1 MSPINISTSANRA
14 AAAAA
19 ASAPASESGAT
30 AFKVDS
36 PYVRYANGAIE
47 SDYLY
52 DTTIVSRDSETG
64 QLKAKPTKVHYQFQT
79 KTSVGR
85 VGLMLVGWGGN
96 NGSTVTAAIL
106 ANKQG
111 ISWETR
117 KGTQEPN
124 YFGSVMMAST
134 VKLGVDE
141 NLRDVYVPFNEVV
154 PMAHPNDVVIGGW
167 DINSMNIGDAMHR
180 AQVLPVDLQRRVY
193 DDLKTLKPLPSV
205 YYPDFIAAN
214 QEERANNVLGG
225 TKQEHLDKLRKDI
238 RDFKQTNSLDRVIVM
253 WTANTERY
261 ADVIAGVNDTADN
274 LLQAIAN
281 GHAEVS
287 PSTVFAVASIL
298 EGAPFVNGSP
308 QNTLV
313 PGAIELAERERSF
326 VGGDD
331 FKSGQT
337 KIKSVLAE
345 FLVNAGIKP
354 LAITSYNHL
363 GNNDGRNLSA
373 PAQFRSKEISKS
385 NVVDDMVGAN
395 NILFKKGEHPDHT
408 IVIKY
413 VPSVGDSKRA
423 LDEYVSEIFMGGLNT
438 ISIYNTCEDSLLASP
453 LIIDLFMMTELMTR
467 VAYRVK
473 TDADSVEPQWQPFHS
488 VLSILSYMLKAPV
501 VAPNT
506 PVVNALAK
514 QRMAMENILR
524 AFVGLPPNNEMLL
537 EHKAFH

>member
-1 MSPINISTSANRA
+1 MSPINNIVGRAAGAAAVADRA
-14 AAAAA
+14 AAPAAA
-19 ASAPASESGAT
+19 SGAT

-36 PYVRYANGAIE
+36 PHVRYGSDVIE
-47 SDYLY
+47 ADYTY
-52 DTTIVSRDSETG
+52 DTTVVTRDAEGGS
-64 QLKAKPTKVHYQFQT
+64 LRARPAKVGYQFRT
-79 KTSVGR
+79 KTNVGR
-85 VGLMLVGWGGN
+85 VGLMMVGWGGN
-96 NGSTVTAAIL
+96 NGSTLTASIL
-106 ANKQG
+106 ANKMG

-117 KGTQEPN
+117 KGTQQPN
-124 YFGSVMMAST
+124 YFGSLMMAST

-141 NLRDVYVPFNEVV
+141 ALKDVYVPFNEVV

-167 DINSMNIGDAMHR
+167 DINSASIGDAMRR
-180 AQVLPVDLQRRVY
+180 AQVLPVDLQRQVY
-193 DDLKTLKPLPSV
+193 DELHQLKPMPSV

-214 QEERANNVLGG
+214 QEERADNTIGG
-225 TKQEHLDKLRKDI
+225 SKQEQLDRLRRDI
-238 RDFKQTNSLDRVIVM
+238 RDFKQANSLDRVIIM

-261 ADVIAGVNDTADN
+261 ADILAGVNDTADN
-274 LLQAIAN
+274 LLQAIAS
-281 GHAEVS
+281 GHDEVS
-287 PSTVFAVASIL
+287 PSTLFAVASIL

-313 PGAIELAERERSF
+313 PGVIDLAERERSF

-385 NVVDDMVGAN
+385 SVVDDMVAAN
-395 NILFKKGEHPDHT
+395 RLLYAKGEHPDHT

-423 LDEYVSEIFMGGLNT
+423 MDEYVSEIFMGGLNT

-467 VAYRVK
+467 VSYR
-473 TDADSVEPQWQPFHS
+473 TDADSDWQPFHS

-501 VAPNT
+501 VPPNT

-514 QRMAMENILR
+514 QRMAMENIMR

-537 EHKAFH
+537 EHRAFH

>member
-1 MSPINISTSANRA
+1 MSPINNITAATDNAN
-14 AAAAA
+14 A
-19 ASAPASESGAT
+19 ASATGAASGQT

-36 PYVRYANGAIE
+36 PYVRYGDGAIE
-47 SDYLY
+47 SDYMY
-52 DTTIVSRDSETG
+52 DTTIVSRDSATG
-64 QLKAKPTKVHYQFQT
+64 GLSAKPTKVHYQFKT

-96 NGSTVTAAIL
+96 NGSTVSASIL
-106 ANKQG
+106 ANKKG

-117 KGTQEPN
+117 RGTQEPN
-124 YFGSVMMAST
+124 YFGSVMLAST
-134 VKLGVDE
+134 VKLGVDA
-141 NLRDVYVPFNEVV
+141 NLKDVYVPFNEVV
-154 PMAHPNDVVIGGW
+154 PMVHPNDVVIGGW
-167 DINSMNIGDAMHR
+167 DINSMNIGDAMRR
-180 AQVLPVDLQRRVY
+180 AQVLPVDLQRKVY
-193 DDLKTLKPLPSV
+193 DDLKELKPMPSV

-214 QEERANNVLGG
+214 QEERADNVIKG
-225 TKQEHLDKLRKDI
+225 TKQEQLEHLRKDI
-238 RDFKQTNSLDRVIVM
+238 RDFKHANALDRVIVM

-261 ADVIAGVNDTADN
+261 ADILAGINDTADN
-274 LLQAIAN
+274 LLKAIAD

-287 PSTVFAVASIL
+287 PSTLFAVASIL
-298 EGAPFVNGSP
+298 EGAPFINGSP

-313 PGAIELAERERSF
+313 PGAIDLAERERAF

-385 NVVDDMVGAN
+385 SVVDDMVGAN
-395 NILFKKGEHPDHT
+395 GILYKKGEHPDHT

-438 ISIYNTCEDSLLASP
+438 ISVYNTCEDSLLASP
-453 LIIDLFMMTELMTR
+453 LIIDLFMVTELMTR
-467 VAYRVK
+467 VEYRTK
-473 TDADSVEPQWQPFHS
+473 SDADAVEPQWQSFHS

-501 VAPNT
+501 VAPGT

>member
-1 MSPINISTSANRA
+1 MTPINTITASTD
-14 AAAAA
+14 A
-19 ASAPASESGAT
+19 ASAATGASSGQT

-36 PYVRYANGAIE
+36 PYVRYGEGAIE
-47 SDYLY
+47 SDYMY
-52 DTTIVSRDSETG
+52 DTTIVSRDSATG
-64 QLKAKPTKVHYQFQT
+64 GLSAKPTKVHYQFKT
-79 KTSVGR
+79 KTGVGR

-96 NGSTVTAAIL
+96 NGSTVSASIL
-106 ANKQG
+106 ANKKG

-117 KGTQEPN
+117 RGTQEPN
-124 YFGSVMMAST
+124 YFGSVMLAST
-134 VKLGVDE
+134 VKLGVDA
-141 NLRDVYVPFNEVV
+141 NLKDVYVPFNEVV
-154 PMAHPNDVVIGGW
+154 PMVHPNDVVIGGW
-167 DINSMNIGDAMHR
+167 DINAMNIGDAMRR
-180 AQVLPVDLQRRVY
+180 AQVLPVDLQRKVY
-193 DDLKTLKPLPSV
+193 DELSALKPLPSV

-214 QEERANNVLGG
+214 QEERANNVLKG
-225 TKQEHLDKLRKDI
+225 TKQEQLEHLRKDI
-238 RDFKQTNSLDRVIVM
+238 RDFKQANALDRVIVM

-261 ADVIAGVNDTADN
+261 AEILAGVNDTADN
-274 LLQAIAN
+274 LLKAIAD

-287 PSTVFAVASIL
+287 PSTLFAVASIL
-298 EGAPFVNGSP
+298 ESAPFVNGSP

-313 PGAIELAERERSF
+313 PGAIELAERESSF

-354 LAITSYNHL
+354 VAITSYNHL

-385 NVVDDMVGAN
+385 SVVDDMVGAN
-395 NILFKKGEHPDHT
+395 GILYKKGEHPDHT

-423 LDEYVSEIFMGGLNT
+423 MDEYVSEIFMGGLNT
-438 ISIYNTCEDSLLASP
+438 ISVYNTCEDSLLASP

-467 VAYRVK
+467 VSYRTK
-473 TDADSVEPQWQPFHS
+473 SDADAVEPQWLPFNS

-501 VAPNT
+501 VAPGT

>member
-1 MSPINISTSANRA
+1 MSPINNIATTDA
-14 AAAAA
+14 AAAAP
-19 ASAPASESGAT
+19 SASGAT

-36 PYVRYANGAIE
+36 PYVRYSEGAVE
-47 SDYLY
+47 SDYMY
-52 DTTIVSRDSETG
+52 DTTIVSRDAETG
-64 QLKAKPTKVHYQFQT
+64 QLRAKPTKVHYQFQT
-79 KTSVGR
+79 KTKVGR

-96 NGSTVTAAIL
+96 NGSTVTASIL
-106 ANKQG
+106 ANKKS

-117 KGTQEPN
+117 KGVQEPN

-134 VKLGVDE
+134 VKLGVDAQL
-141 NLRDVYVPFNEVV
+141 NDVYVPFNEVV

-167 DINSMNIGDAMHR
+167 DINSMNIGDAMKR
-180 AQVLPVDLQRRVY
+180 AQVLPVDLQRRLY
-193 DDLKTLKPLPSV
+193 DDLKDLKPLPSV

-214 QEERANNVLGG
+214 QEERADNVLGG
-225 TKQEHLDKLRKDI
+225 TKQEQLDHLRADI
-238 RDFKQTNSLDRVIVM
+238 RAFKQVNELDRVIVM

-261 ADVIAGVNDTADN
+261 CDILAGVNDTADN
-274 LLQAIAN
+274 LLKAVAE
-281 GHAEVS
+281 GHPEVS
-287 PSTVFAVASIL
+287 PSTLFAVASVL

-313 PGAIELAERERSF
+313 PGVIELAERERAF

-363 GNNDGRNLSA
+363 GNNDGCNLSA

-385 NVVDDMVGAN
+385 SVVDDMVGAN
-395 NILFKKGEHPDHT
+395 HLLYKKNEHPDHT

-453 LIIDLFMMTELMTR
+453 LIIDLFMVTELMTR
-467 VAYRVK
+467 VSYKVRS
-473 TDADSVEPQWQPFHS
+473 DADAQEPAEWLPFHS

-501 VAPNT
+501 VPPNT

-514 QRMAMENILR
+514 QRMAMENIMR

>member
-1 MSPINISTSANRA
+1 MTPNINNVAATA
-14 AAAAA
+14 AATAAA
-19 ASAPASESGAT
+19 GTEASASGAM

-36 PYVRYANGAIE
+36 PNVRYTAETIE
-47 SDYLY
+47 SDYAY
-52 DTTIVSRDSETG
+52 DTTQVSRDSETG
-64 QLKAKPTKVHYQFQT
+64 QLRAKPAKVNYQFKTQT
-79 KTSVGR
+79 RVGR
-85 VGLMLVGWGGN
+85 VGLMMVGWGGN
-96 NGSTVTAAIL
+96 NGSTLTASIL
-106 ANKQG
+106 ANKRKL
-111 ISWETR
+111 SWDTR
-117 KGTQEPN
+117 KGPQEAN
-124 YFGSVMMAST
+124 YFGSLMMAST
-134 VKLGVDE
+134 VKLGVDAA
-141 NLRDVYVPFNEVV
+141 LKDVFVPFNEVV

-167 DINSMNIGDAMHR
+167 DINSANIGDAMRR

-193 DDLKTLKPLPSV
+193 DDLAQLKPLPSV
-205 YYPDFIAAN
+205 YFPDFIAAN
-214 QEERANNVLGG
+214 QEDRANNVLKG
-225 TKQEHLDKLRKDI
+225 TKQEQLEQLRADI
-238 RDFKQTNSLDRVIVM
+238 RGFKQENQLDRVIIM

-261 ADVIAGVNDTADN
+261 AAIAAGVNDTADN
-274 LLQAIAN
+274 LLQSIAN
-281 GHAEVS
+281 GHEEVS
-287 PSTVFAVASIL
+287 PSTLFAVASIL

-313 PGAIELAERERSF
+313 PGVIELAERERSF

-385 NVVDDMVGAN
+385 SVVDDMVSAN
-395 NILFKKGEHPDHT
+395 HLLYSKGEHPDHT

-467 VAYRVK
+467 VQYRV
-473 TDADSVEPQWQPFHS
+473 DDSAEWQPFHS

-514 QRMAMENILR
+514 QRMAMENIMR
-524 AFVGLPPNNEMLL
+524 AFVGLAPNNEMLL

>member
-1 MSPINISTSANRA
+1 MSPVNNIAVDS
-14 AAAAA
+14 A
-19 ASAPASESGAT
+19 ASANGASSSSSGVT

-36 PYVRYANGAIE
+36 PYVHYGESSIE

-52 DTTIVSRDSETG
+52 DTTVVSRDAATG

-79 KTSVGR
+79 KTKVGR
-85 VGLMLVGWGGN
+85 VGLMLVGWAGN
-96 NGSTVTAAIL
+96 NGTTVTASIL
-106 ANKQG
+106 ANKKK

-134 VKLGVDE
+134 VKLGVDS
-141 NLRDVYVPFNEVV
+141 NLNDVYVPFNEVV
-154 PMAHPNDVVIGGW
+154 PMVHPNDVVIGGW
-167 DINSMNIGDAMHR
+167 DINSMNIGDAMRR
-180 AQVLPVDLQRRVY
+180 AQVLPVDLQRKLY
-193 DDLKTLKPLPSV
+193 DELKELKPLPSV

-214 QEERANNVLGG
+214 QEERADNTIGG
-225 TKQEHLDKLRKDI
+225 TKQEQLEQLRKDI
-238 RDFKQTNSLDRVIVM
+238 REFKQANQLDRVIVM

-261 ADVIAGVNDTADN
+261 ADIIAGVNDTADN
-274 LLQAIAN
+274 LLKAVAD
-281 GHAEVS
+281 GHSEVS
-287 PSTVFAVASIL
+287 PSTLFAIASIL

-313 PGAIELAERERSF
+313 PGVIELAERERSF

-363 GNNDGRNLSA
+363 GNNDGCNLSA

-385 NVVDDMVGAN
+385 SVVDDMVGAN
-395 NILFKKGEHPDHT
+395 NILYKKGEHPDHT

-467 VAYRVK
+467 VTYRVK
-473 TDADSVEPQWQPFHS
+473 SDADSDEPEWAQFHS

-501 VAPNT
+501 VPPNT

-514 QRMAMENILR
+514 QRMAMENIMR

>member
-1 MSPINISTSANRA
+1 MSPINNIATSTDA
-14 AAAAA
+14 AANATG
-19 ASAPASESGAT
+19 SSSGQT

-36 PYVRYANGAIE
+36 PYVRYGDGAIE
-47 SDYLY
+47 SDYMY
-52 DTTIVSRDSETG
+52 DTTIVSRDTATG
-64 QLKAKPTKVHYQFQT
+64 SLSAKPTKVHYQFKT
-79 KTSVGR
+79 KTGVGR

-96 NGSTVTAAIL
+96 NGSTVSASIL
-106 ANKQG
+106 ANKKG

-117 KGTQEPN
+117 RGTQEPN
-124 YFGSVMMAST
+124 YFGSVMLAST
-134 VKLGVDE
+134 VKLGVDA
-141 NLRDVYVPFNEVV
+141 NLKDVYVPFNEVV
-154 PMAHPNDVVIGGW
+154 PMVHPNDVVIGGW
-167 DINSMNIGDAMHR
+167 DINAMNIGDAMRR
-180 AQVLPVDLQRRVY
+180 AQVLPVDLQRKVY
-193 DDLKTLKPLPSV
+193 DELSELKPLPSV

-214 QEERANNVLGG
+214 QEERANNVIKG
-225 TKQEHLDKLRKDI
+225 TKQEQLEHLRKDI
-238 RDFKQTNSLDRVIVM
+238 RNFKQANSLDRVIVM

-261 ADVIAGVNDTADN
+261 ADILAGVNDTADN
-274 LLQAIAN
+274 LLKAIAD

-287 PSTVFAVASIL
+287 PSTLFAVASIL

-313 PGAIELAERERSF
+313 PGAIELAEREGAF

-385 NVVDDMVGAN
+385 SVVDDMVGAN
-395 NILFKKGEHPDHT
+395 SILYKKGEHPDHT

-438 ISIYNTCEDSLLASP
+438 ISVYNTCEDSLLASP
-453 LIIDLFMMTELMTR
+453 LIIDLFMVTELMTR
-467 VAYRVK
+467 VAFR
-473 TDADSVEPQWQPFHS
+473 TRSDADAVEPEWQPFNS

-501 VAPNT
+501 VAPGT

>member
-1 MSPINISTSANRA
+1 MSPINNITVDSA
-14 AAAAA
+14 AAAATNG
-19 ASAPASESGAT
+19 SSSSGVT

-36 PYVRYANGAIE
+36 PYVRYSESSIE

-52 DTTIVSRDSETG
+52 DTTVVSRDASTG

-79 KTSVGR
+79 KTKVGR
-85 VGLMLVGWGGN
+85 VGLMLVGWAGN
-96 NGSTVTAAIL
+96 NGTTVTASIL
-106 ANKQG
+106 ANKKG

-134 VKLGVDE
+134 VKLGVDA
-141 NLRDVYVPFNEVV
+141 NLNDVYVPFNEVV
-154 PMAHPNDVVIGGW
+154 PMVHPNDIVLGGW
-167 DINSMNIGDAMHR
+167 DINSMNIGDAMRR
-180 AQVLPVDLQRRVY
+180 AQVLPVDLQRRLY
-193 DDLKTLKPLPSV
+193 DELKELKPLPSV

-214 QEERANNVLGG
+214 QEERADNTIKG
-225 TKQEHLDKLRKDI
+225 TKQEQLDKLRQDI
-238 RDFKQTNSLDRVIVM
+238 RDFKQTNELDRVVVM

-261 ADVIAGVNDTADN
+261 ADIIAGVNDTADN
-274 LLQAIAN
+274 LLKAVN
-281 GHAEVS
+281 EGHAEVS
-287 PSTVFAVASIL
+287 PSTLFALASVL

-313 PGAIELAERERSF
+313 PGVIELAERHRSF

-354 LAITSYNHL
+354 VAITSYNHL
-363 GNNDGRNLSA
+363 GNNDGCNLSA

-385 NVVDDMVGAN
+385 SVVDDMVGAN
-395 NILFKKGEHPDHT
+395 NLLYKKGEHPDHT

-467 VAYRVK
+467 VSYRVK
-473 TDADSVEPQWQPFHS
+473 SDADASEPEWAQFHS

-501 VAPNT
+501 VPPNT

-514 QRMAMENILR
+514 QRMAMENIMR

>member
-1 MSPINISTSANRA
+1 MSPINNLANSADSA
-14 AAAAA
+14 
-19 ASAPASESGAT
+19 APATASGST

-36 PYVRYANGAIE
+36 PSVRYTDSSIE
-47 SDYLY
+47 SDYVY
-52 DTTIVSRDSETG
+52 DSTVVSRDAASG
-64 QLKAKPTKVHYQFQT
+64 KYSAKPTQVHYKFRT
-79 KTSVGR
+79 KTNVGR
-85 VGLMLVGWGGN
+85 VGLMMVGWGGN
-96 NGSTVTAAIL
+96 NGSTVTASIL
-106 ANKQG
+106 ANKKG

-124 YFGSVMMAST
+124 YFGSLMMAST

-141 NLRDVYVPFNEVV
+141 QLKDVYVPFNEVV
-154 PMAHPNDVVIGGW
+154 PMAHPNDIVIGGW
-167 DINSMNIGDAMHR
+167 DINSKNIGDAMRR

-193 DDLKTLKPLPSV
+193 DELAELKPLPSV

-214 QEERANNVLGG
+214 QEERADNLIGG
-225 TKQEHLDKLRKDI
+225 TKQEQLDHLRKDI
-238 RDFKQTNSLDRVIVM
+238 RDFKQANGLDRVIVM

-261 ADVIAGVNDTADN
+261 ADVAVGLNDTADN
-274 LLQAIAN
+274 LLQSIAN
-281 GHAEVS
+281 GHSEVS
-287 PSTVFAVASIL
+287 PSTLFAVASIL
-298 EGAPFVNGSP
+298 EGAPFINGSP

-313 PGAIELAERERSF
+313 PGVIELAEREHTF

-363 GNNDGRNLSA
+363 GNNDGCNLSA

-385 NVVDDMVGAN
+385 SVVDDMVGAN
-395 NILFKKGEHPDHT
+395 HLLYKKGEHPDHT

-423 LDEYVSEIFMGGLNT
+423 MDEYVSEIFMGGLNT
-438 ISIYNTCEDSLLASP
+438 ISLYNTCEDSLLASP

-467 VAYRVK
+467 VTYRQGD
-473 TDADSVEPQWQPFHS
+473 DAEWLPFHS

-524 AFVGLPPNNEMLL
+524 AFVGLPPNNEMML

>member
-1 MSPINISTSANRA
+1 MSPINNITAAADNA
-14 AAAAA
+14 AAAATG
-19 ASAPASESGAT
+19 SSGQT
-30 AFKVDS
+30 AFKVES
-36 PYVRYANGAIE
+36 PYVRYGDNAIE
-47 SDYLY
+47 SDYMY
-52 DTTIVSRDSETG
+52 DTTIVSRDAATG
-64 QLKAKPTKVHYQFQT
+64 KLSAKPTKVHYQFQT
-79 KTSVGR
+79 NTKVGR

-96 NGSTVTAAIL
+96 NGSTVSASIL
-106 ANKQG
+106 ANKKG

-117 KGTQEPN
+117 RGTQEPN
-124 YFGSVMMAST
+124 YFGSVMLAST
-134 VKLGVDE
+134 VKLGVDA
-141 NLRDVYVPFNEVV
+141 NLKDVYVPFNEVV
-154 PMAHPNDVVIGGW
+154 PMVHPNDVVIGGW
-167 DINSMNIGDAMHR
+167 DINSMNIGDAMRR
-180 AQVLPVDLQRRVY
+180 AQVLPVDLQRKVY

-205 YYPDFIAAN
+205 YFPDFIAAN
-214 QEERANNVLGG
+214 QEERADNVIGG
-225 TKQEHLDKLRKDI
+225 TKQEQLEHLRRDI
-238 RDFKQTNSLDRVIVM
+238 RDFKQANSLDRVIVM

-261 ADVIAGVNDTADN
+261 ADVLAGVNDTADN
-274 LLQAIAN
+274 VLRAIEA
-281 GHAEVS
+281 GHGEIA
-287 PSTVFAVASIL
+287 PSTLFAVASIL
-298 EGAPFVNGSP
+298 EDAPFINGSP

-313 PGAIELAERERSF
+313 PGVIALAEREGSF

-385 NVVDDMVGAN
+385 SVVDDMVGAN
-395 NILFKKGEHPDHT
+395 SLLYKKGEHPDHT

-438 ISIYNTCEDSLLASP
+438 ISVYNTCEDSLLASP
-453 LIIDLFMMTELMTR
+453 LIIDLFMVTELMTR
-467 VAYRVK
+467 VKYRL
-473 TDADSVEPQWQPFHS
+473 TPDAAAAADSQKWLPFHS

-501 VAPNT
+501 VAPGT

-514 QRMAMENILR
+514 QRMAMENIMR

>member
-1 MSPINISTSANRA
+1 
-14 AAAAA
+14 
-19 ASAPASESGAT
+19 
-30 AFKVDS
+30 
-36 PYVRYANGAIE
+36 
-47 SDYLY
+47 
-52 DTTIVSRDSETG
+52 
-64 QLKAKPTKVHYQFQT
+64 
-79 KTSVGR
+79 
-85 VGLMLVGWGGN
+85 MLVGWGGN

-154 PMAHPNDVVIGGW
+154 PMAHPNDIVIGGW
-167 DINSMNIGDAMHR
+167 DINSMNIGDAMRR
-180 AQVLPVDLQRRVY
+180 AQVFPVDFQRRVY
-193 DDLKTLKPLPSV
+193 DELKSLKPLPSV

-214 QEERANNVLGG
+214 QEERANNVLDG
-225 TKQEHLDKLRKDI
+225 TKQEHLEKLRKDI
-238 RDFKQTNSLDRVIVM
+238 REFKQTNGLDRVIVM

-261 ADVIAGVNDTADN
+261 ADIIAGVNDTADN

-287 PSTVFAVASIL
+287 PSTLFAVASIL

-385 NVVDDMVGAN
+385 SVVDDMVGAN
-395 NILFKKGEHPDHT
+395 NILYKKGEHPDHT

-423 LDEYVSEIFMGGLNT
+423 LDEY
-438 ISIYNTCEDSLLASP
+438 
-453 LIIDLFMMTELMTR
+453 
-467 VAYRVK
+467 
-473 TDADSVEPQWQPFHS
+473 
-488 VLSILSYMLKAPV
+488 
-501 VAPNT
+501 
-506 PVVNALAK
+506 
-514 QRMAMENILR
+514 
-524 AFVGLPPNNEMLL
+524 
-537 EHKAFH
+537 

>member
-1 MSPINISTSANRA
+1 MSPINTIDNTTANSAIA
-14 AAAAA
+14 AAT
-19 ASAPASESGAT
+19 ASASGTT

-36 PYVRYANGAIE
+36 PYVHYSEGKVE
-47 SDYLY
+47 SDYMY
-52 DTTIVSRDSETG
+52 DTTIVSRDAETG
-64 QLKAKPTKVHYQFQT
+64 QLRAKPTKVHYQFQT
-79 KTSVGR
+79 KTKVGR
-85 VGLMLVGWGGN
+85 VGLMLVGWAGN
-96 NGSTVTAAIL
+96 NGTTVTASIL
-106 ANKQG
+106 ANKKN

-117 KGTQEPN
+117 KGMQEPN
-124 YFGSVMMAST
+124 YFGSIMMAST
-134 VKLGVDE
+134 VKLGVDAKL
-141 NLRDVYVPFNEVV
+141 NDVYVPFNEVV
-154 PMAHPNDVVIGGW
+154 PMAHPNDIVIGGW
-167 DINSMNIGDAMHR
+167 DINSLSIGDAMRR

-193 DDLKTLKPLPSV
+193 DELKELKPLPSV

-214 QEERANNVLGG
+214 QEDRADNIIGG
-225 TKQEHLDKLRKDI
+225 TKQEQLDHLRKDI
-238 RDFKQTNSLDRVIVM
+238 RDFKQANDLERVIVM

-261 ADVIAGVNDTADN
+261 ADILAGINDTADN
-274 LLQAIAN
+274 LLKAVED

-287 PSTVFAVASIL
+287 PSTLFAIASIL

-313 PGAIELAERERSF
+313 PGVIELAERKSCF
-326 VGGDD
+326 IGGDD

-385 NVVDDMVGAN
+385 SVVDDMVGSN
-395 NILFKKGEHPDHT
+395 HLLYKKGEHPDHT

-423 LDEYVSEIFMGGLNT
+423 MDEYVSEIFMGGLNT

-467 VAYRVK
+467 VAYRVRDDS
-473 TDADSVEPQWQPFHS
+473 DAVEPEWVPFHS

-501 VAPNT
+501 VPPNT

-514 QRMAMENILR
+514 QRMAMENIMR
-524 AFVGLPPNNEMLL
+524 AFVGLPANNEMLL

>member
-1 MSPINISTSANRA
+1 MSPVNNIAVNQATDAAPTSG
-14 AAAAA
+14 
-19 ASAPASESGAT
+19 SGVT
-30 AFKVDS
+30 AFKVES
-36 PYVRYANGAIE
+36 PHVRYGESTIE

-52 DTTIVSRDSETG
+52 DTTIVSRDASTG

-79 KTSVGR
+79 KTKVGR
-85 VGLMLVGWGGN
+85 VGLMLVGWAGN
-96 NGSTVTAAIL
+96 NGTTVTASIL
-106 ANKQG
+106 ANKKN

-134 VKLGVDE
+134 VKLGVDA
-141 NLRDVYVPFNEVV
+141 NLNDVYVPFNEVV
-154 PMAHPNDVVIGGW
+154 PMAHPNDIVIGGW
-167 DINSMNIGDAMHR
+167 DINSLSIGDAMRR
-180 AQVLPVDLQRRVY
+180 AQVLPVDLQRRLY
-193 DDLKTLKPLPSV
+193 DELKELKPLPSV

-214 QEERANNVLGG
+214 QEERADNTIGG
-225 TKQEHLDKLRKDI
+225 TKQEQLDHLRKDI
-238 RDFKQTNSLDRVIVM
+238 RDFKQANDLDRVIVM

-261 ADVIAGVNDTADN
+261 ADIIAGVNDTADN
-274 LLQAIAN
+274 LLKAVAE
-281 GHAEVS
+281 GHSEVS
-287 PSTVFAVASIL
+287 PSTLFALASIL

-313 PGAIELAERERSF
+313 PGVIELSERERCF

-354 LAITSYNHL
+354 VAITSYNHL

-385 NVVDDMVGAN
+385 SVVDDMVGAN
-395 NILFKKGEHPDHT
+395 NILYKKGEHPDHT

-467 VAYRVK
+467 VSYRVK
-473 TDADSVEPQWQPFHS
+473 SDADAAEPEWAQFHS

-501 VAPNT
+501 VPPNT

-514 QRMAMENILR
+514 QRMAMENIMR

>member
-1 MSPINISTSANRA
+1 MSPVNNITASNGAPSANTA
-14 AAAAA
+14 TA
-19 ASAPASESGAT
+19 SGAT
-30 AFKVDS
+30 AFQVDS
-36 PYVRYANGAIE
+36 PYVHYSEGSIE

-52 DTTIVSRDSETG
+52 DTTIVSRDSESG
-64 QLKAKPTKVHYQFQT
+64 KLKAKPTKVHYQFKTRT
-79 KTSVGR
+79 KVGR
-85 VGLMLVGWGGN
+85 VGLMLIGWGGN
-96 NGSTVTAAIL
+96 NGSTITASII
-106 ANKQG
+106 ANKKK

-124 YFGSVMMAST
+124 YFGSVMLAST
-134 VKLGVDE
+134 TKLGVDE
-141 NLRDVYVPFNEVV
+141 NLRDVYVPFNEIV
-154 PMAHPNDVVIGGW
+154 PMVHPNDIVIGGW
-167 DINSMNIGDAMHR
+167 DINSLSIGDAMRR
-180 AQVLPVDLQRRVY
+180 AEVLPVDLQRKLY
-193 DDLKTLKPLPSV
+193 DELNELKPLPSV

-214 QEERANNVLGG
+214 QEERADNTIGG
-225 TKQEHLDKLRKDI
+225 TKQEQLEHLRRDI
-238 RDFKQTNSLDRVIVM
+238 REFKQANELDRVIVM

-261 ADVIAGVNDTADN
+261 ADILAGVNDTADN

-281 GHAEVS
+281 GHEEVS
-287 PSTVFAVASIL
+287 PSTLFAVASIL

-313 PGAIELAERERSF
+313 PGVIDLAERERSF

-385 NVVDDMVGAN
+385 SVVDDMVSAN
-395 NILFKKGEHPDHT
+395 NILYKKGEHPDHT

-438 ISIYNTCEDSLLASP
+438 ISLYNTCEDSLLASP

-467 VAYRVK
+467 VTYRVK
-473 TDADSVEPQWQPFHS
+473 SDADAQEPEWQPFHS

-501 VAPNT
+501 VPPGT

-514 QRMAMENILR
+514 QRMAMENIMR

-537 EHKAFH
+537 EHRAFH

>member
-1 MSPINISTSANRA
+1 
-14 AAAAA
+14 
-19 ASAPASESGAT
+19 
-30 AFKVDS
+30 
-36 PYVRYANGAIE
+36 
-47 SDYLY
+47 
-52 DTTIVSRDSETG
+52 
-64 QLKAKPTKVHYQFQT
+64 
-79 KTSVGR
+79 
-85 VGLMLVGWGGN
+85 MLVGWGGN

-167 DINSMNIGDAMHR
+167 DINSMNIGEAMRR

-193 DDLKTLKPLPSV
+193 DELKVLKPLPSV

-214 QEERANNVLGG
+214 QEERADNVLRG
-225 TKQEHLDKLRKDI
+225 TKQEHLEQLRRDI
-238 RDFKQTNSLDRVIVM
+238 REFKQTNGLDRVIVM

-261 ADVIAGVNDTADN
+261 ADIIAGVNDTADN
-274 LLQAIAN
+274 LLQAIAD
-281 GHAEVS
+281 GHVEVS
-287 PSTVFAVASIL
+287 PSTLFAVASIL

-385 NVVDDMVGAN
+385 SVVDDMVGSN
-395 NILFKKGEHPDHT
+395 NLLYKKGEHPDHT

-423 LDEYVSEIFMGGLNT
+423 LDEY
-438 ISIYNTCEDSLLASP
+438 
-453 LIIDLFMMTELMTR
+453 
-467 VAYRVK
+467 
-473 TDADSVEPQWQPFHS
+473 
-488 VLSILSYMLKAPV
+488 
-501 VAPNT
+501 
-506 PVVNALAK
+506 
-514 QRMAMENILR
+514 
-524 AFVGLPPNNEMLL
+524 
-537 EHKAFH
+537 